1 MATYEMTG
9 SVKVVMDE
17 VTFPS
22 GFNKREFVVTT
33 EEDRYPQD
41 LKFEC
46 VKEKTAML
54 NGVKPG
60 QRVKV
65 SFDIR
70 GNEYNDR
77 YFVNLSAWRLELADG
92 APSESNGPGPED
104 INTDSFA
111 PEDDTE
117 FDAPPF

>member
-9 SVKVVMDE
+9 AVKVVLDE

-41 LKFEC
+41 IKFEC

-54 NGVKPG
+54 SDVTVG

-65 SFDIR
+65 TFDIR

-77 YFVNLSAWRLELADG
+77 YFVNLSAWRLEPADAAPGG
-92 APSESNGPGPED
+92 AEGPSPED
-104 INTDSFA
+104 FNSDSFA
-111 PEDDTE
+111 PEDETE
-117 FDAPPF
+117 MDAPPF

>member
-9 SVKVVMDE
+9 AVKVVMDE

-41 LKFEC
+41 IKFEC

-54 NGVKPG
+54 ADVTAG

-65 SFDIR
+65 TFDIR
-70 GNEYNDR
+70 GNEYNER
-77 YFVNLSAWRLELADG
+77 YFVNLSAWRLEPAGAAPGGSDG
-92 APSESNGPGPED
+92 PNPE
-104 INTDSFA
+104 NVNADSFA
-111 PEDDTE
+111 PEAETE
-117 FDAPPF
+117 MDAPPF